1 MKGFASRFIKRLQEI
16 WNRLDTRQ
24 RIILSS
30 LVIITVLLF
39 AWLIQWSTRVEYGLL
54 FGNMEPEEVK
64 KAVDQL
70 KDQKIKYQLGEGGT
84 SILVPTDQVDQ
95 ARIELSASGIAS
107 KTGTGFE
114 IFDRTRLGKTE
125 FDQKIDFQRALEGEL
140 QRTIQSI
147 PIVEYVRV
155 HLVIPEEKLFKED
168 QHAPTASVYLKTK
181 QKLTERQVQGIANLI
196 SSAVEGL
203 DIAKV
208 SITDQDGN
216 ELTETYDDD
225 TAIGASNFQIK
236 VQSKYEDFLRN
247 KVQSMLDQMLEPN
260 TSIVRVSALLNF
272 DKIESTMENFDPE
285 SKVTRS
291 EELESSSSTQKTDD
305 ISSQTEHSITNYE
318 ISKTV
323 RHIQNQVGDVKRLT
337 VSVSV
342 DHRLQVTESGKA
354 GLLSKAK
361 INEEYLPRTPEEM
374 QQIADLVRN
383 AVGFSDDRGDQIT
396 VTNVRFDDARE
407 KEEERIIN
415 EEQSRAD
422 LIKTAERGAVLLI
435 LFLLVLIL
443 FGQFR
448 KVFTRTEDELVD
460 EPVRPALATG
470 EIEHEGFYPEGEEG
484 MPMGEGK
491 ITYAFKPMKDI
502 EIAQTDTHLMQESVK
517 QFIIEHPDTAVRLI
531 KSWLLEKPG
540 GAK

>member
-1 MKGFASRFIKRLQEI
+1 MKGFMSRFLKRLQEI
-16 WNRLDTRQ
+16 WSKLDTRQ
-24 RIILSS
+24 RIILGS
-30 LVIITVLLF
+30 LIVITILVF

-54 FGNMEPEEVK
+54 FGNMEPREVK
-64 KAVDQL
+64 KAVDKL
-70 KDQKIKYQLGEGGT
+70 KELKIKYQVGEGGT
-84 SILVPTDQVDQ
+84 SLLVQKDQVDQ
-95 ARIELSASGIAS
+95 ARIELSASGVAS
-107 KTGTGFE
+107 KSGTGFE

-125 FDQKIDFQRALEGEL
+125 FDQRIDFQRALEGEL

-147 PIVEYVRV
+147 PVVEYVRV
-155 HLVIPEEKLFKED
+155 HLVLPEEKLFKED
-168 QHAPTASVYLKTK
+168 QHQPTASVFLKTS
-181 QKLTERQVQGIANLI
+181 QKLTERQVQGVANLI
-196 SSAVEGL
+196 SSAIEGL
-203 DIAKV
+203 DISKV

-225 TAIGASNFQIK
+225 TVIGASNFQIK
-236 VQSKYEDFLRN
+236 VQSRYEDFLRN

-272 DKIESTMENFDPE
+272 DKIESTMEDFDPE

-291 EELESSSSTQKTDD
+291 EELESSTSEQRADSASTSS
-305 ISSQTEHSITNYE
+305 EHSITNYE

-354 GLLSKAK
+354 GLLSKPK
-361 INEEYLPRTPEEM
+361 IAEEYISRSPEEL
-374 QQIADLVRN
+374 QQITDLVRN

-396 VTNVRFDDARE
+396 VTNVRFDDARQ
-407 KEEERIIN
+407 KEEERVIRESATR
-415 EEQSRAD
+415 EEM
-422 LIKTAERGAVLLI
+422 IKTVERAAVLLI
-435 LFLLVLIL
+435 LFLLLLLL

-448 KVFTRTEDELVD
+448 RVFARTEEEVVE
-460 EPVRPALATG
+460 EPIRPALVTS
-470 EIEHEGFYPEGEEG
+470 ETEHEGFYPEGEEG

-491 ITYAFKPMKDI
+491 ITYAFKPMRDI

-517 QFIIEHPDTAVRLI
+517 QFIIEHPDTAVRLF

-540 GAK
+540 VGR